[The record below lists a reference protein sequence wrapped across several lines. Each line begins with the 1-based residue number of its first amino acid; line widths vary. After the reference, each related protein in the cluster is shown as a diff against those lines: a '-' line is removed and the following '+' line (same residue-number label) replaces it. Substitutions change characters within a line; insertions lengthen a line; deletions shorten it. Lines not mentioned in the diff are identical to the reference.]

1 MRAFGFD
8 DHNVRYDRLMS
19 GLTILFLVIFFIGGF
34 YYLLLR
40 RPEPSV
46 AGEKYFFSG
55 RSSSGFVGYVE
66 RVNQFLQKYV
76 TSSLGNL
83 DSILVVPGMPPDYYQ
98 FAGSSLV
105 FYLPPDGDESSLR
118 LVGFQKLNNREDS
131 VFYFNS
137 PLHDHLVLQRQN
149 PDRRVF
155 NIEFSETRI
164 ERITIDEKI
173 NSVPLVADDQF
184 WEHNIRASTDSL
196 FKDFLFIKL
205 ANTWLPL
212 PPATGKYT
220 PTDQPYAPVSF
231 YEKDQAQLLDKVLFE
246 GKKGFEIRFSDSESF
261 RVTVVSDTLY
271 LSMPS
276 DELKLVN
283 RLGITTLSV
292 RQDDEHRIPLR
303 QCPFELFVSKSVNNS
318 LFSLGTTLDNPFND
332 LSFIVHRTNGRF
344 RYSAQEPLVDHFT
357 SVATRKIAELEN
369 LFYPVRSVAKTERGK
384 SVSLSY
390 NPPLALYLE
399 KELDQYIRHSP
410 ELHSFRTDSTKS
422 IRMGISLLN
431 TRSAEVLAI
440 PWFDSALS
448 NQSDPTGQVN
458 YNLVNHPIGSCFK
471 PLLYFSSYLKFP
483 QLSRLSL
490 TPEMVSSF
498 EDFKEKPTKS
508 VDTVRLLGYPTKHFN
523 GHSAGKE
530 NLPIALAESSNLFP
544 AITFLYALTGNKDN
558 VRKTISLSQFPPR
571 LYQEPYTHTPA
582 CEVTNGVLKIPGI
595 NATNI
600 DDLFKQ
606 AFYVEDINLIRS
618 NRDLFEYNYWD
629 RSYIQTGATRP
640 APKYKNYASITPERV
655 SLYFDEFARKGG
667 DFRQEIVPWI
677 LGSQNNRW
685 NNVKL
690 SEAFCRLITGRTV
703 RGAFVSGNSP
713 SSPIA
718 ELPSV
723 LTLTGTPPASF
734 QKAHL
739 ELLSALCS
747 ETDAQKKGTWQEIAK
762 QVVSFQVEGI
772 STSFVMLA
780 KTGTADDEDVM
791 EQRTYLGTQSEKTV
805 HRGSFMFTIMTQRQ
819 YDQLK
824 TYIEAGYPE
833 AALPRS
839 LGITGV
845 ISLES
850 KENKAPSNSLYYS
863 VFAKNFLAD
872 PIRLNRIILLN
883 KSLFTDY
890 RVDKPAQPIRE
901 SRRSAVR
908 PKS

>member
-1 MRAFGFD
+1 M
-8 DHNVRYDRLMS
+8 
-19 GLTILFLVIFFIGGF
+19 
-34 YYLLLR
+34 
-40 RPEPSV
+40 
-46 AGEKYFFSG
+46 
-55 RSSSGFVGYVE
+55 
-66 RVNQFLQKYV
+66 QYV
-76 TSSLGNL
+76 TGSLGDL
-83 DSILVVPGMPPDYYQ
+83 KLIREVPGLPADHFQ
-98 FAGSSLV
+98 FAGSPLV
-105 FYLPPDGDESSLR
+105 FFLPPDGDESSLR
-118 LVGFQKLNNREDS
+118 LVGFRQLNNRKDS

-137 PLHDHLVLQRQN
+137 PLYDHLVLQQQN

-155 NIEFSETRI
+155 NITFNRDRI

-173 NSVPLVADDQF
+173 ISVPLVADDQF
-184 WEHNIRASTDSL
+184 WENKIRANTDSL
-196 FKDFLFIKL
+196 FKGFVFIKL

-212 PPATGKYT
+212 SPATGEYT
-220 PTDQPYAPVSF
+220 PTDQAYEKVSF
-231 YEKDQAQLLDKVLFE
+231 YEKNQAQLLDKVLFE
-246 GKKGFEIRFSDSESF
+246 GKKGFEIQFSESESIH
-261 RVTVVSDTLY
+261 VTVVSDTLY
-271 LSMPS
+271 LSTPS

-283 RLGITTLSV
+283 RSGITTLSV

-303 QCPFELFVSKSVNNS
+303 KCPFELFVSKSVNNS

-344 RYSAQEPLVDHFT
+344 RYSAQEPLADHFT

-369 LFYPVRSVAKTERGK
+369 LFYPIQLGAAAERGK
-384 SVSLSY
+384 PISLSY

-399 KELDQYIRHSP
+399 KELDQYIRHSS
-410 ELHSFRTDSTKS
+410 ELHSFQTDSTKS

-448 NQSDPTGQVN
+448 NQSYSSGQVN

-471 PLLYFSSYLKFP
+471 PLLYFSTYLKFP
-483 QLSRLSL
+483 QLSMLSL

-508 VDTVRLLGYPTKHFN
+508 VDTVRLLGYPTRGFN

-530 NLPIALAESSNLFP
+530 NLPIALARSSNLFP
-544 AITFLYALTGNKDN
+544 AITFLYALTGNNDN
-558 VRKTISLSQFPPR
+558 VRKAISQGQFPPT
-571 LYQEPYTHTPA
+571 LYQEPHTHTPA
-582 CEVTNGVLKIPGI
+582 CMVKHGVLKIPGI
-595 NATNI
+595 NETNI

-629 RSYIQTGATRP
+629 MSYIQSGTTRT
-640 APKYKNYASITPERV
+640 ALKYRNYASITPERV
-655 SLYFDEFARKGG
+655 SLYFDEFARNGG

-703 RGAFVSGNSP
+703 RGAFLAGNSP

-718 ELPSV
+718 GLPSI
-723 LTLTGTPPASF
+723 LILTGTTPASF

-739 ELLSALCS
+739 ELLTALCS
-747 ETDAQKKGTWQEIAK
+747 ETRAQQETKGTWEKIAK
-762 QVVSFQVEGI
+762 QVHSFRVEGI

-780 KTGTADDEDVM
+780 KTGTADDEPVM
-791 EQRTYLGTQSEKTV
+791 DQPTYLGPQSTKTV
-805 HRGSFMFTIMTQRQ
+805 HRGSFMFAIMTQQQ
-819 YDQLK
+819 YDRLK
-824 TYIEAGYPE
+824 TYIGAGYPE
-833 AALPRS
+833 AALPRA

-850 KENKAPSNSLYYS
+850 KENRAPSDSLYYS
-863 VFAKNFLAD
+863 AFAKNFLAD
-872 PIRLNRIILLN
+872 PTRLKRIILLN

-890 RVDKPAQPIRE
+890 TVDKPAQPAGE
-901 SRRSAVR
+901 SRRSAAR
-908 PKS
+908 PES